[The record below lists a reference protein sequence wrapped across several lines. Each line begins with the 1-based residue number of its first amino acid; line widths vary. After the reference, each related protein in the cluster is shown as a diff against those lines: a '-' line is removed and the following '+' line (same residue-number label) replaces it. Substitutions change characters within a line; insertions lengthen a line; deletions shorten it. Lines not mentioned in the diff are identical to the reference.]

1 MKNRHKPMFSLGREI
16 KWSFSLAALVELLL
30 GLLLALAPN
39 TSSHLLCTFIG
50 IVVLAYGAFNILS
63 YVLDRGMSAY
73 TFELL
78 LGILAAAFGIFVLC
92 NKDFIIKSLF
102 IVLGLIVL
110 VSSIAGIKRALNLR
124 AFGYPRWWAAMV
136 SACATCLIAMSIL
149 LFPKLYGNMALMII
163 GLMLIVEAVSDLLS
177 IRRLSRLAQD
187 VDITYTIHED

>member
-39 TSSHLLCTFIG
+39 TSSQLLCTFIG
-50 IVVLAYGAFNILS
+50 IVMLAYGAFNILS

-78 LGILAAAFGIFVLC
+78 LGILAVAFGIFVLC
-92 NKDFIIKSLF
+92 NKDFIIKFLF

>member
-39 TSSHLLCTFIG
+39 TSSQLLCTFIG
-50 IVVLAYGAFNILS
+50 IVMLAYGAFNILS

>member
-1 MKNRHKPMFSLGREI
+1 MKNRHKSIFSLGREI
-16 KWSFSLAALVELLL
+16 KWSFSLAAIVELLL

-39 TSSHLLCTFIG
+39 TSSQLLCTLVG
-50 IVVLAYGAFNILS
+50 VVVLAYGAFNILS

-78 LGILAAAFGIFVLC
+78 LGILAAAFGVFVLC
-92 NKDFIIKSLF
+92 NKDFIIKFLF
-102 IVLGLIVL
+102 IALGLVVL

-124 AFGYPRWWAAMV
+124 AFGYSRWWAAMV
-136 SACATCLIAMSIL
+136 SACATCLIALSII

-163 GLMLIVEAVSDLLS
+163 GLMLIIEAVSDLLS

-187 VDITYTIHED
+187 VDVTYTIHED

>member
-1 MKNRHKPMFSLGREI
+1 MKNRHKSIFSLGREI
-16 KWSFSLAALVELLL
+16 KWSFSLAAIVELLL

-39 TSSHLLCTFIG
+39 TSSRLLCTLVG
-50 IVVLAYGAFNILS
+50 VVVLAYGAFNILS

-78 LGILAAAFGIFVLC
+78 LGILAAAFGVFVLC
-92 NKDFIIKSLF
+92 NKDFIIKFLF
-102 IVLGLIVL
+102 IVLGLVVL

-124 AFGYPRWWAAMV
+124 AFGYSRWWAAMM
-136 SACATCLIAMSIL
+136 SASATCLIALSII

-187 VDITYTIHED
+187 VDVTYTIHED

>member
-1 MKNRHKPMFSLGREI
+1 MKNRHKSIFSLGREI
-16 KWSFSLAALVELLL
+16 KWRFSLAAIVELLL

-39 TSSHLLCTFIG
+39 TSSRLLCTLVG
-50 IVVLAYGAFNILS
+50 VVVLAYGALNILS

-78 LGILAAAFGIFVLC
+78 LGILAAAFGVFVLC
-92 NKDFIIKSLF
+92 NKDFIIKFLF
-102 IVLGLIVL
+102 IALGLVVL

-124 AFGYPRWWAAMV
+124 AFGYSRWWAAMV
-136 SACATCLIAMSIL
+136 SACATCLIALSII

-187 VDITYTIHED
+187 VDVTYTIHED

>member
-1 MKNRHKPMFSLGREI
+1 MKNRHKSIFSLGREI

-39 TSSHLLCTFIG
+39 TSSQLLCTFIG

-92 NKDFIIKSLF
+92 NKDFIIKFLF

-163 GLMLIVEAVSDLLS
+163 GIMLIVEAVSDLMS
-177 IRRLSRLAQD
+177 IRKLSHLAQD
-187 VDITYTIHED
+187 VDVTFTIHND